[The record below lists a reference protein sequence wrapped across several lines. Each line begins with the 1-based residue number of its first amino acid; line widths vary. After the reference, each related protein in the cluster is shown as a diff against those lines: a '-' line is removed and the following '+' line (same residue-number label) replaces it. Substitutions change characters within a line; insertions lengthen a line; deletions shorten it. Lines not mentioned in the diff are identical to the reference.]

1 MLDIPTQFKV
11 NCIYDNIVERNNIYK
26 SKRFYKFIRGN
37 IRSCRPLLNKKLLK
51 KFMREIFKKED
62 VLKLFF
68 TKYILEDYL
77 PNLHFDVELKD
88 LINL

>member
-1 MLDIPTQFKV
+1 VLDIPTQFKV
-11 NCIYDNIVERNNIYK
+11 SCIYDNIVERNNIYK
-26 SKRFYKFIRGN
+26 SKRFYKFIRDN

>member
-1 MLDIPTQFKV
+1 
-11 NCIYDNIVERNNIYK
+11 
-26 SKRFYKFIRGN
+26 
-37 IRSCRPLLNKKLLK
+37 
-51 KFMREIFKKED
+51 MREIFKKED